1 MRPSPA
7 PITGGTHVQAD
18 IVKPPSNS
26 RPLLGLRLGAI
37 ACALSVP
44 VVALTLNENAKID
57 REIRQLQRE
66 KIAVHW
72 IALADYFVNDVEMA
86 ESGSGRGLPAGARV
100 RIEARFRH
108 LERYSNRLR
117 ASFRVPPKRS
127 GRSAALGRSSR
138 RHRAVRRLRA

>member
-108 LERYSNRLR
+108 LERYSNTIAGVVPR
-117 ASFRVPPKRS
+117 APEAFGQISR
-127 GRSAALGRSSR
+127 AWRSSQW
-138 RHRAVRRLRA
+138 HRAVRRLRA